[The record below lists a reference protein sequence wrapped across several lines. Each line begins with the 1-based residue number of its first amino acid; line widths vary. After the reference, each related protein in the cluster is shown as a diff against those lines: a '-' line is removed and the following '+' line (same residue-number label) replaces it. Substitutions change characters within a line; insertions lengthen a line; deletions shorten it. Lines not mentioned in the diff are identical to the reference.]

1 MSSDKYEHGRAGRGG
16 GAEAGASKP
25 GLWRQNLQYGKD
37 LNFGLFFVP
46 SFGIGGALRR
56 CRGAVC
62 ATKPPRANSTI
73 LVGGRA
79 GFSHPNAFGLGRPEH
94 FNIERTIAWTI
105 DQAAN
110 AIAL

>member
-56 CRGAVC
+56 LARRGLRHKA
-62 ATKPPRANSTI
+62 ATSKFDHFSWWAGWFFASERFRSRPPRAFQHRTHHC
-73 LVGGRA
+73 LDD
-79 GFSHPNAFGLGRPEH
+79 RPS
-94 FNIERTIAWTI
+94 R
-105 DQAAN
+105 
-110 AIAL
+110 